1 MIKKYKKL
9 VFFDI
14 GGTLIG
20 SPQLFEYIA
29 KKYKYP
35 NKDEII
41 ELIEVKFQELYGNK
55 KEEKFLNVKEII
67 KRTLKY
73 VSLKTGVE
81 DLSSFA
87 ESYYEDFYLNNSYI
101 YDDVISTLN
110 TLKKR
115 GVKIVVLSDSD
126 SDVMYKELRKFKI
139 YDYFDGFVISGDVK
153 SYKPSNKIINE
164 AKKYIDDGME
174 DVYMVGNADVDILS
188 ADKIGAKSVYV
199 KRNNKCIDYKPCYEV
214 SEISELLNII

>member
-20 SPQLFEYIA
+20 SPQLFGYIA
-29 KKYKYP
+29 KKYKYS

-41 ELIEVKFQELYGNK
+41 ALIEAKFQELYGNK

-73 VSLKTGVE
+73 VSLKTGAE
-81 DLSSFA
+81 DLSDFA

-110 TLKKR
+110 TLKKM

-153 SYKPSNKIINE
+153 SYKPSNKIIGE
-164 AKKYIDDGME
+164 AKKYIEDGME
-174 DVYMVGNADVDILS
+174 DIYMVGNADVDILS
-188 ADKIGAKSVYV
+188 ANKIDAKSVYV
-199 KRNNKCIDYKPCYEV
+199 KRNNKCIDYKPCYEISKV
-214 SEISELLNII
+214 SELLNII